1 MGYLSQLFQIIFNT
15 QEEPIEEEDYT
26 SYESWY
32 AVLENYTYEE
42 LQELADNYN
51 LYHINIKLQG
61 FRICIDYM
69 SNFFSKNKISNKY
82 YKKDKQEW

>member
-15 QEEPIEEEDYT
+15 QEESIEEEDYT

-51 LYHINIKLQG
+51 LYHINVKITG
-61 FRICIDYM
+61 FRPTIQYM
-69 SNFFSKNKISNKY
+69 AKFFSSNNYSNKY
-82 YKKDKQEW
+82 YRKR

>member
-1 MGYLSQLFQIIFNT
+1 MGYLSQFFQIIFNN
-15 QEEPIEEEDYT
+15 QEESIEEEDYT

-51 LYHINIKLQG
+51 LYHINVKLTG
-61 FRICIDYM
+61 FRPTIDCM
-69 SNFFSKNKISNKY
+69 SKFFSANNYSNKY
-82 YKKDKQEW
+82 YKKR

>member
-1 MGYLSQLFQIIFNT
+1 MGYLNQFFQIVFNN
-15 QEEPIEEEDYT
+15 QEGEATKEEDYT

-42 LQELADNYN
+42 LQELADSYN
-51 LYHINIKLQG
+51 LYNINIKLQG

-69 SNFFSKNKISNKY
+69 AKFFSSNNYSNKY
-82 YKKDKQEW
+82 YKKR

>member
-1 MGYLSQLFQIIFNT
+1 MGYLSQFFQIIFNN

-82 YKKDKQEW
+82 YRKR

>member
-51 LYHINIKLQG
+51 LYHINVKLQG

-82 YKKDKQEW
+82 YRKR

>member
-1 MGYLSQLFQIIFNT
+1 MGYLSQFFQIIFNN
-15 QEEPIEEEDYT
+15 QEESIEEEDYT

-82 YKKDKQEW
+82 YRKR

>member
-42 LQELADNYN
+42 LQELADSYN
-51 LYHINIKLQG
+51 LYHINPKLDG
-61 FRICIDYM
+61 FRICLDYM
-69 SNFFSKNKISNKY
+69 SIFFSKNKISNKY
-82 YKKDKQEW
+82 YRKR

>member
-15 QEEPIEEEDYT
+15 QEESIEEEDYT

-51 LYHINIKLQG
+51 LYHINVKITG
-61 FRICIDYM
+61 FRPTIQYM
-69 SNFFSKNKISNKY
+69 AKFFSSNNYSNKY
-82 YKKDKQEW
+82 YKKR

>member
-15 QEEPIEEEDYT
+15 QEESIEEEDYT

-51 LYHINIKLQG
+51 LYHINVKIVG

-69 SNFFSKNKISNKY
+69 SKFFSKNKISNKY
-82 YKKDKQEW
+82 YRKR

>member
-51 LYHINIKLQG
+51 LYHINPKLQG
-61 FRICIDYM
+61 LRICIDYM

-82 YKKDKQEW
+82 YRKR